1 MKHNSVYILALTIIV
16 VFSSSCNPIKRIKA
30 DEHLLTENKVTVDGK
45 KENSETINNILV
57 QKPNSKIPLLGVPVR
72 LNVYNLARPNI
83 DSILNAKILSDT
95 LKVRRKTRLL
105 SKKQL
110 DAYLRSRKKFNAW
123 LKRTGEAPV
132 VVDEEKTKKSANQL
146 RRYFFKKGWFDA
158 KADYSINL
166 QDNQRATIDYS
177 VDRGT
182 PYMLDSITKTI
193 ASPVIDSLY
202 NSIEAQS
209 LLKTGEQFEED
220 NYTKERERI
229 NEHMRNSGIYHF
241 AQDYVTF
248 EIDTIGT
255 DKKVNTKLNIA
266 DRSIRY
272 GDSTNRVPFKPYTIK
287 DVNIFTDYRFENRNN
302 AITDST
308 TYDNYNLYSYDKL
321 KYRPN
326 ALTDAIF
333 IEKGSLFRDIDRTR
347 TYKSLSQLQTF
358 RYPEIRYVENEE
370 DSTLTA
376 NIFLSPKKKYDLGF
390 EFNISQ
396 SNIQTVG
403 FSGSI
408 GLITRN
414 IFRGAETLDISGIYT
429 IGASKDGGESDD
441 PFFDINELGATAKL
455 TIPRMFFPFNTEK
468 IIPKFMS
475 PSTRINLA
483 ATSQRNIGLD
493 KQTFSGSISYN
504 WFPSEKVTNTLDLFN
519 VQYVK
524 NLNTS
529 NYFNVYNNSF
539 NRLVDIARD
548 LDYIPEDETL
558 SIPDGADMFINDVL
572 DPNTTLN
579 PTTDDIVAVTSINQ
593 RKDRLT
599 EDNLIFASSFNY
611 VKDRKESIFD
621 NDYSTF
627 KFRLEFAGNL
637 LSNIANVFNLDKNAD
652 DRYKIFGV
660 AFSQY
665 AKGEVDYIKYWDLGR
680 NSVFALRSYFGIA
693 IPYGNSDNI
702 PFAKSFFGG
711 GPNDNRA
718 WTAYNLGPGSSVNA
732 NEFNEAN
739 LKIHLSA
746 EQRFNIFGSLKGAL
760 FVDAGNI
767 WNVLDDVEDEAA
779 TFSGFNS
786 LQDIAIGSG
795 FGLRY
800 DFRFFIVRFDIGF
813 KTYDP
818 SYELGNRWLND
829 YNFRNAVYNIG
840 INYPF

>member
-1 MKHNSVYILALTIIV
+1 M
-16 VFSSSCNPIKRIKA
+16 KA
-30 DEHLLTENKVTVDGK
+30 DEHLLTDNKVVVDGK
-45 KENSETINNILV
+45 KDNSETINNILI
-57 QKPNSKIPLLGVPVR
+57 QKPNTKIPLLGVPVR

-83 DSILNAKILSDT
+83 DSILNAKILSDS
-95 LKVRRKTRLL
+95 LKIKRKTRLL

-110 DAYLRSRKKFNAW
+110 DAYIRSRKKFNAW

-132 VVDEEKTKKSANQL
+132 IVNEEKTKKSANQL
-146 RRYFFKKGWFDA
+146 RKYFFKQGWFDTTV
-158 KADYSINL
+158 DYNIDL
-166 QDNQRATIDYS
+166 QENQRANVDYE
-177 VDRGT
+177 VNRGT
-182 PYMLDSITKTI
+182 PYMLDSITKSI
-193 ASPVIDSLY
+193 SSPIIDSLY
-202 NSIEAQS
+202 KKIESAS
-209 LLKTGEQFEED
+209 LLKTGEQFDEL

-229 NEHMRNSGIYHF
+229 NEYMRNSGIYHF

-248 EIDTIGT
+248 EIDTVGT
-255 DKKVNTKLNIA
+255 YKKVNTKLNIA
-266 DRSIRY
+266 DRSVRFA
-272 GDSTNRVPFKPYTIK
+272 DSTNRVPFKAYTIK

-302 AITDST
+302 TITDST
-308 TYDNYNLYSYDKL
+308 AYNNYNLYSYDKL
-321 KYRPN
+321 KYRPK
-326 ALTDAIF
+326 AITDAIF

-347 TYKSLSQLQTF
+347 TYKYLSQLQTF

-390 EFNISQ
+390 EVNVSQ

-414 IFRGAETLDISGIYT
+414 IFKGAETLEVSAIGT
-429 IGASKDGGESDD
+429 IGASKDGGEADD

-475 PSTRINLA
+475 PSSRINLA

-493 KQTFSGSISYN
+493 KQTFSGALGYN

-539 NRLVDIARD
+539 NRLVDIARN
-548 LDYIPEDETL
+548 LDYINDDETL
-558 SIPDGADMFINDVL
+558 GIPEEADMFIDDVL

-579 PTTDDIVAVTSINQ
+579 PTNSDVVDVTSIKQ

-611 VKDRKESIFD
+611 VKDRKENIFD

-637 LSNIANVFNLDKNAD
+637 LSNIANVFNLDKNSD
-652 DRYKIFGV
+652 DRYEIFGV

-665 AKGEVDYIKYWDLGR
+665 AKAEVDYIKYWDLGR
-680 NSVFALRSYFGIA
+680 NNVFAMRSYFGIA

-702 PFAKSFFGG
+702 PFAKSFFAG

-718 WTAYNLGPGSSVNA
+718 WTAYNLGPGSSITT

-739 LKIHLSA
+739 LKIHLSF

-760 FVDAGNI
+760 FADVGNI
-767 WNVLDDVEDEAA
+767 WNVLDDVEDDAA
-779 TFSGFNS
+779 TFNNFSS
-786 LQDIAIGSG
+786 LQDIAVGSG

-818 SYELGNRWLND
+818 SYQQGNRWFND